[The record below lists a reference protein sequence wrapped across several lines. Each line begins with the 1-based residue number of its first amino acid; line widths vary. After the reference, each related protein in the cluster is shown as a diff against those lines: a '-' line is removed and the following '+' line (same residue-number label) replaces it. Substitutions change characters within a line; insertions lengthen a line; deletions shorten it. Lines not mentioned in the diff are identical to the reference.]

1 VSPESSECRG
11 ISEATASRCTATRS
25 PAGSQFPQSSPP
37 ATSGSRPRG
46 ESRAGRT
53 WRNTVRRVPRSRIK
67 TGFGQQPVQLLIEDV
82 SRRNWQLGSGHPQ
95 FRLTPRLS
103 LSQRHWIA
111 PTSLA
116 SVRRRIIARPI
127 ECGKVPV
134 GSFSTGCL
142 PEKSCNLL
150 TPRGQPI
157 DGRSQSP
164 NSDAAFAPP

>member
-1 VSPESSECRG
+1 MSPESSGCRG

-82 SRRNWQLGSGHPQ
+82 SRRNWQLGSDHPQ
-95 FRLTPRLS
+95 FRLTLHFS
-103 LSQRHWIA
+103 LSQRHWMA

-116 SVRRRIIARPI
+116 SVQRRLIARPI
-127 ECGKVPV
+127 KCGKVPV
-134 GSFSTGCL
+134 GRFSTGCKTGKQYSSL
-142 PEKSCNLL
+142 SNVAS
-150 TPRGQPI
+150 
-157 DGRSQSP
+157 RSTHSYHK
-164 NSDAAFAPP
+164 